1 MKQILSN
8 YAVVFVPIAVAIVS
22 GIFYLIKKSG
32 AHNNQRTKNTTNS
45 NVNQA
50 NGNITIKDGT
60 K

>member
-1 MKQILSN
+1 MKQILSD
-8 YAVVFVPIAVAIVS
+8 YAVIFVPIAVAIVS

-32 AHNNQRTKNTTNS
+32 AHNNQRTKNTTHS

-50 NGNITIKDGT
+50 NGNITIKDDT